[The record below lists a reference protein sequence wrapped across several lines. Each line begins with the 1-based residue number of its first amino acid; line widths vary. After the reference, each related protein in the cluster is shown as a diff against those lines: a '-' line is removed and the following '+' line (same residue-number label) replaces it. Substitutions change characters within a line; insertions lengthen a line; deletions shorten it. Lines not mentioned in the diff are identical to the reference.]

1 MLIRFFCSLFSSKNF
16 CEHSERWPPS
26 SEMKLFMGEAGKSCV
41 EVCKMS
47 GELNNVYCNTIYTS
61 SETQGRIVGARESLN
76 GRENMARIK
85 VKNGEKSPLG
95 QCLTRPVPNCRGR
108 SGFCLVPENFCVF
121 LPNQKAERPMEQG
134 GGGRR
139 KGHEEKILKGWE
151 VREIEKVNSP
161 SRVFCAAPSLRACLS
176 SPDKGEKI
184 TPVIQAT

>member
-1 MLIRFFCSLFSSKNF
+1 M
-16 CEHSERWPPS
+16 
-26 SEMKLFMGEAGKSCV
+26 
-41 EVCKMS
+41 
-47 GELNNVYCNTIYTS
+47 
-61 SETQGRIVGARESLN
+61 GARESLN

-139 KGHEEKILKGWE
+139 KGQEVKILKGWE
-151 VREIEKVNSP
+151 AREIGKV
-161 SRVFCAAPSLRACLS
+161 
-176 SPDKGEKI
+176 
-184 TPVIQAT
+184 T

>member
-1 MLIRFFCSLFSSKNF
+1 
-16 CEHSERWPPS
+16 
-26 SEMKLFMGEAGKSCV
+26 MKLFMGEAGKSCV

-61 SETQGRIVGARESLN
+61 SETQGQIVGARESLN

-95 QCLTRPVPNCRGR
+95 QCLTRPVPNCRDR

-134 GGGRR
+134 VGGRR
-139 KGHEEKILKGWE
+139 RGQEVKILKGWE
-151 VREIEKVNSP
+151 AREIGKV
-161 SRVFCAAPSLRACLS
+161 
-176 SPDKGEKI
+176 
-184 TPVIQAT
+184 T

>member
-1 MLIRFFCSLFSSKNF
+1 
-16 CEHSERWPPS
+16 
-26 SEMKLFMGEAGKSCV
+26 MKLFMGEAGKSCV

-61 SETQGRIVGARESLN
+61 SETQGQIVGARESLN

-139 KGHEEKILKGWE
+139 RGQEVKILKGWE
-151 VREIEKVNSP
+151 VREIGKV
-161 SRVFCAAPSLRACLS
+161 
-176 SPDKGEKI
+176 
-184 TPVIQAT
+184 T